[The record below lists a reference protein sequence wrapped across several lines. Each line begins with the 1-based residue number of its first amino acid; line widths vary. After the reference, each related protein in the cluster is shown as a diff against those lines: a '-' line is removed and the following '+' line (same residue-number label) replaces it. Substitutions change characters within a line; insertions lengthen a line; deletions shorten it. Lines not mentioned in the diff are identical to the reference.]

1 MQVFVFDHV
10 SYPVRLE
17 NLVEGGGD
25 QLPYPLPKRHFQPDA
40 AVSNYREHL
49 EAWALMDELGFD
61 GVSFNEH
68 HASPYGLMNSPNLMA
83 AAASQCTNRMKLL
96 IYGNVLPIQDPLRLA
111 EEISMVDCLTKG
123 RLIAGIVRGIPRE
136 YLVYNVDMG
145 ESRARFEE
153 SFEVMKHAWEDEVF
167 SYEGQFWSYNDV
179 SIWPRPVQQP
189 RPPVW
194 MPVSVSKSSI
204 EWAGRENIPITP
216 GEGSV
221 RSVTED
227 IIRHYAESL
236 DRNGYS
242 ITPDHLIMRV
252 HCYVA
257 DSRQQALEEAGPY
270 ALYYWR
276 TLFGHGS
283 DLSFSEAQRQGYSG
297 EADLGHLRPES
308 LQAHMAAREV
318 RRRITL
324 EDMQDSD
331 RWCAGSPEEVR
342 DRLISQAEAVGANTI
357 MLNFNQGAMPHEMNM
372 RVIRRFA
379 EEVLPD
385 LQAHQVTT
393 VPAAR

>member
-10 SYPVRLE
+10 SYPVQLHDA
-17 NLVEGGGD
+17 VEGD
-25 QLPYPLPKRHFQPDA
+25 QLPYPLPKRHFQPEH

-49 EAWALMDELGFD
+49 EAWSLMDELGFD

-83 AAASQCTNRMKLL
+83 AAASQCTSRMKLL
-96 IYGNVLPIQDPLRLA
+96 IYGNVIPIQDPLRLA

-136 YLVYNVDMG
+136 YMVYNVDMG

-153 SFEVMKHAWEDEVF
+153 AFEVMKHAWQDESF

-179 SIWPRPVQQP
+179 AIWPRPVQQP

-227 IIRHYAESL
+227 IVRHYAESL
-236 DRNGYS
+236 DQHGHS

-283 DLSFSEAQRQGYSG
+283 DLSFNEARRQGYSN
-297 EADLGHLRPES
+297 EEDLGHLRPES
-308 LQAHMAAREV
+308 LKAHMDAREV
-318 RRRITL
+318 RRRVTL

-342 DRLISQAEAVGANTI
+342 DSLIRQAEAVGANTI

-385 LQAHQVTT
+385 LHAHQVTK
-393 VPAAR
+393 VPAAQ

>member
-1 MQVFVFDHV
+1 MKVFVFDHV
-10 SYPVRLE
+10 SYPVRLDH
-17 NLVEGGGD
+17 LTVGDD
-25 QLPYPLPKRHFQPDA
+25 QLPYPLPKRHFQPEA
-40 AVSNYREHL
+40 AISNYQEHL
-49 EAWALMDELGFD
+49 EAWSLMDELGYD

-83 AAASQCTNRMKLL
+83 AAASQCTSRMKLL

-111 EEISMVDCLTKG
+111 EELSMVDCLTNG
-123 RLIAGIVRGIPRE
+123 RLISGVVRGIPRE

-153 SFEVMKHAWEDEVF
+153 AFEVMKRAWEDEVF
-167 SYEGQFWSYNDV
+167 SYQGRFWSYNDV
-179 SIWPRPVQQP
+179 AIWPRPVQQP

-227 IIRHYAESL
+227 IIRHYAQAL
-236 DRNGYS
+236 DSHGHS

-283 DLSFSEAQRQGYSG
+283 DLSFNEARRQGYSE

-308 LQAHMAAREV
+308 LEAHMAAREV
-318 RRRITL
+318 RRHINL
-324 EDMQDSD
+324 EDMQDTD

-342 DRLISQAEAVGANTI
+342 DSLIAQAEAVGANTV
-357 MLNFNQGAMPHEMNM
+357 MLNFNQGAMPHEMNL
-372 RVIRRFA
+372 RVLRRFA
-379 EEVLPD
+379 EEVLPA
-385 LQAHQVTT
+385 LQAHQVTS
-393 VPAAR
+393 VPAAS